1 MKISENWL
9 REWINPPLNIEQLAE
24 QLTMAGL
31 EVGSID
37 RIEPG
42 FSGVVV
48 GRVLTVDKHP
58 DAESLSVC
66 NVDVGQDQS
75 SRIVCGAP
83 NVRPGHCYPVALP
96 GARLPGGLKIRATK
110 LRGVQSAGMLCSES
124 ELGLGQDSD
133 GIMELAVDAP
143 VGKPLQDYLSLD
155 DYVLELELTPN
166 RGDCLG
172 IQGVAREIAAL
183 NRMKFKAR
191 VVPEIADQVS
201 TEVPVELLAPQAC
214 PSYLG
219 RVIDDIDPTAITP
232 EWMRERLRRSGLRPL
247 QPIVDVTNYV
257 LLELGQPLHAF
268 DLGRLDKGI
277 QVRFARE
284 GEKLILLDER
294 EVTLDPDVLVIAD
307 HSNAVAMAGVMGG
320 LDSAVTASTRSIL
333 LESAFFN
340 PLAIA
345 GRGRRHG
352 LHTDASHRFERG
364 VEPGLQRRAIQRAT
378 ELIVQIAGGRPGP
391 VIEAKSDRH
400 MPLRKP
406 IELRRERL
414 KTLLGLSVP
423 DQRVLEVLQGLG
435 LSVTDVPGGW
445 TAVPPAHRFDLE
457 IEADL
462 IEEVARLVGYDEIPE
477 VPLQSAANLVA
488 ASESRVEVDQIRD
501 RMAALGYQEAITYSF
516 VDPALQAMLFP
527 GATPLALSNPI
538 SADLSVMRVS
548 LWPGLLATLRENAS
562 RQQERVRIFECGVKF
577 FPEGNEFKE
586 INSLAGLITGD
597 RWPEQWGSP
606 KQAADLFDIKSD
618 MESILRLGRNFAGI
632 SFRAE
637 PLSALHP
644 GQSARVLRG
653 EDTIGWLGV
662 LHPEIQGQ
670 MGFKSPVFLFELELE
685 GVTAAIV
692 PSYEPISR
700 FPRVRRDLAFVVP
713 ETVPADALLA
723 CARQAAGTLLAE
735 CRLFDVYQGKGIDSG
750 LKSVALG
757 LILQESSRT
766 LTDQEADDVVA
777 NVGRALRTE
786 FAASQRE

>member
-1 MKISENWL
+1 
-9 REWINPPLNIEQLAE
+9 
-24 QLTMAGL
+24 
-31 EVGSID
+31 
-37 RIEPG
+37 
-42 FSGVVV
+42 
-48 GRVLTVDKHP
+48 
-58 DAESLSVC
+58 
-66 NVDVGQDQS
+66 
-75 SRIVCGAP
+75 
-83 NVRPGHCYPVALP
+83 
-96 GARLPGGLKIRATK
+96 
-110 LRGVQSAGMLCSES
+110 
-124 ELGLGQDSD
+124 
-133 GIMELAVDAP
+133 
-143 VGKPLQDYLSLD
+143 
-155 DYVLELELTPN
+155 
-166 RGDCLG
+166 
-172 IQGVAREIAAL
+172 
-183 NRMKFKAR
+183 
-191 VVPEIADQVS
+191 
-201 TEVPVELLAPQAC
+201 
-214 PSYLG
+214 
-219 RVIDDIDPTAITP
+219 
-232 EWMRERLRRSGLRPL
+232 MRERLRRSGLRPL

-268 DLGRLDKGI
+268 DLNRLDKGI
-277 QVRFARE
+277 QVRLARE
-284 GEKLILLDER
+284 GEKLVLLDER
-294 EVTLDPDVLVIAD
+294 EVTLDPDVLLIAD
-307 HSNAVAMAGVMGG
+307 HSNPVAMAGIMGG
-320 LDSAVTASTRSIL
+320 LDSAVTMDTRSIL

-391 VIEAKSDRH
+391 VVEARSDRH

-414 KTLLGLSVP
+414 TTLLGLSVP
-423 DQRVLEVLQGLG
+423 DQRVLEILQGLG
-435 LSVTDVPGGW
+435 LSVTVVPGGW
-445 TAVPPAHRFDLE
+445 AAVPPAHRFDLE

-516 VDPALQAMLFP
+516 VDPELQSVLFP
-527 GATPLALSNPI
+527 DVVPLALSNPI

-548 LWPGLLATLRENAS
+548 LWPGLLATLKENAS

-632 SFRAE
+632 SLRAE

-644 GQSARVLRG
+644 GQSARVLCG
-653 EDTIGWLGV
+653 EDTIGWLGA
-662 LHPEIQGQ
+662 LHPEIQRQ
-670 MGFKSPVFLFELELE
+670 MGFKSPVFLFELNIE
-685 GVTAAIV
+685 GVTASIV

-713 ETVPADALLA
+713 EAAPADALLA
-723 CARQAAGTLLAE
+723 CARQAAGSLLAE

-786 FAASQRE
+786 FAASLRE